1 MRETVLSKHDIN
13 VFVVD
18 WATIA
23 LRNYISARYSVVEV
37 GEHIADFIKSLVSTY
52 RLDLSR
58 VYFVGHSLG
67 AHISGNAGAAL
78 GGKVG
83 NIVGLDPAG
92 PLFSVDNIDDRLD
105 PTDALFVQAIHT
117 NGGLLGFRQSLG
129 HADYFPNGGS
139 SQPGCI
145 LDIAGTCAHARSYI
159 YYAESILSENN
170 FKATLCSSYLLYKLN
185 WCGSNTNPLSQ
196 MAGYSIDTRASG
208 DYYLD
213 TNSNP
218 PYAKN

>member
-1 MRETVLSKHDIN
+1 MRKTVLSKHDIN
-13 VFVVD
+13 EFVVD

-23 LRNYISARYSVVEV
+23 FRNYISARYSVVEV
-37 GEHIADFIKSLVSTY
+37 GEHIADFIKSLVSTH
-52 RLDLSR
+52 RMDLSR

-92 PLFSVDNIDDRLD
+92 PLPYTPMAV
-105 PTDALFVQAIHT
+105 
-117 NGGLLGFRQSLG
+117 LGFRQSLG

-170 FKATLCSSYLLYKLN
+170 FKATPCSSYLRYKLN

-213 TNSNP
+213 ANSNS